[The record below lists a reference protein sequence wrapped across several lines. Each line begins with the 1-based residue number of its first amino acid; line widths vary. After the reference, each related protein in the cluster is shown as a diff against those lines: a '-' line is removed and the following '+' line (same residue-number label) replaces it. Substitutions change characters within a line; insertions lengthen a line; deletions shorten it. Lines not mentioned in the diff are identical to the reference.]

1 MSGLSIENRFAPI
14 NSALINE
21 AEVNKS
27 DNKLKQS
34 DFIELLVAQVKNQD
48 PTKPMDPGEFMNQL
62 TQTSMVNGLSELQTS
77 FDSLATKLSSG
88 QSLQAAG
95 LVGKSVLL
103 PGGQALLTAG
113 SSISGQLNLEK
124 QASDVSLNIYNSS
137 GEQIRAMPLGG
148 HNAGNLQFQ
157 WDGFADDGSAMPQGH
172 YLVTAE
178 ALIDGKQQAV
188 EVFLETRIDSIS
200 LNQSIDGEPAG
211 TVLNLA
217 SGRAVPLSDVKQIM

>member
-14 NSALINE
+14 NSALANE
-21 AEVNKS
+21 AGVNKPG
-27 DNKLKQS
+27 NKLNQS

-48 PTKPMDPGEFMNQL
+48 PTKPMDPGEFMSQL
-62 TQTSMVNGLSELQTS
+62 TQTSMVNGLTDLQTS

-113 SSISGQLNLEK
+113 SSINGQLNLEK
-124 QASDVSLNIYNSS
+124 QASDVSLNIYNSR
-137 GEQIRAMPLGG
+137 GEQIRALPLGG

-178 ALIDGKQQAV
+178 ALVDGKQQAV
-188 EVFLETRIDSIS
+188 EVFLESRIDSIS
-200 LNQSIDGEPAG
+200 LNQSIDGQPSG

-217 SGRAVPLSDVKQIM
+217 SGQAVPLSDVKQIM